1 MTLLQHPKLENHRC
15 IFFDQ
20 LELSVSIGIHAHEKE
35 KKQPV
40 LIWLE
45 MYFPLKLSSPKN
57 DSIDEVL
64 DYDLVRSGIRSIAEK
79 KHFFL
84 QETLSEEIS
93 KFCIKLANVSAIKLK
108 IAKKEAYND
117 CKSVGV
123 ETVTWSSN

>member
-64 DYDLVRSGIRSIAEK
+64 DYDLVEEWYTKHRRK
-79 KHFFL
+79 KTFFL
-84 QETLSEEIS
+84 AGNPQ
-93 KFCIKLANVSAIKLK
+93 
-108 IAKKEAYND
+108 
-117 CKSVGV
+117 
-123 ETVTWSSN
+123 